1 MKPNIRL
8 IPAIALLTAICLA
21 PAAIVGCNTTQQRIA
36 ANTLSATHDV
46 VQNGEEAYFIAAAKG
61 QASTNGIPVVAGAY
75 NKFQKVYVAAVDLAE
90 NNTNALAPA
99 NVLQEASDFAAV
111 VGQFYKPAAD
121 QITTKLNPQLKPQ

>member
-1 MKPNIRL
+1 MKNL
-8 IPAIALLTAICLA
+8 LLPATLLVTAILSLGLVA
-21 PAAIVGCNTTQQRIA
+21 GCTTNQQRIA

-46 VQNGEEAYFIAAAKG
+46 VQNGEEAYFIATAKG

-75 NKFQKVYVAAVDLAE
+75 NKFQKVYIAAVDLAQ

-99 NVLQEASDFAAV
+99 NVLQEATDFAAV

-121 QITTKLNPQLKPQ
+121 QITTKLKPQ

>member
-1 MKPNIRL
+1 MKILLLPATL
-8 IPAIALLTAICLA
+8 IASAILVAGL
-21 PAAIVGCNTTQQRIA
+21 VDGCSTSQQRIA

-46 VQNGEEAYFIAAAKG
+46 VQNGEELYFIATAKG

-75 NKFQKVYVAAVDLAE
+75 NKFQKVYVAAVDLAQ

-99 NVLQEASDFAAV
+99 NVLQEATDFAAV

-121 QITTKLNPQLKPQ
+121 QITAKLKPQ